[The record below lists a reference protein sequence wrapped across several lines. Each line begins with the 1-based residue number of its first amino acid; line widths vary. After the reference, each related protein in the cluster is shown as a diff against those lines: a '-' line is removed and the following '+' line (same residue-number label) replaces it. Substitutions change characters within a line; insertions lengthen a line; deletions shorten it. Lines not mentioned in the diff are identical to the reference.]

1 LLTYHE
7 RIRRHYVA
15 YHGMP
20 YTYWYI
26 TFCII
31 VLYVWLRL
39 KSETHLANSHRHVF
53 ALVSSSSINY
63 VSKTLK
69 HGTKHHKKYHVI
81 QVTLRREALSF
92 FSY

>member
-39 KSETHLANSHRHVF
+39 KSETHF
-53 ALVSSSSINY
+53 
-63 VSKTLK
+63 SK
-69 HGTKHHKKYHVI
+69 
-81 QVTLRREALSF
+81 
-92 FSY
+92 